1 MKSHSDF
8 VERADPKF
16 PVAAYYFSPKE
27 MPLRSRNATI
37 LVTEPFKV
45 IDAGLTKFGK
55 SWAIPKDAEKPMD
68 ARKKRNQIQCDN

>member
-1 MKSHSDF
+1 MLKSHSDF

-27 MPLRSRNATI
+27 MLLHSRNATI

-45 IDAGLTKFGK
+45 IDAV
-55 SWAIPKDAEKPMD
+55 P
-68 ARKKRNQIQCDN
+68 RHQIQRRAGSNFYVMKCD